1 MNPFKCPACG
11 APLFEGKAMCSRCK
25 SDIDWQHG
33 QPVIPTAGEAF
44 KRVVI
49 VSLVAV
55 VAAALVLTAI
65 LLVVPK
71 I

>member
-11 APLFEGKAMCSRCK
+11 APLFEDKAMCSSCK

-33 QPVIPTAGEAF
+33 QPAISTAGEAF

-49 VSLVAV
+49 VTLVAV

-65 LLVVPK
+65 LIVVPK